1 MKNLDFISPVSL
13 SVILWAPREQTVS
26 MSSVIDHR
34 DRCTWCAA
42 RPQRTWD
49 FVVPGLVSVTLA
61 RLRKSKQVSIFF
73 RIVTAQNYFLLEVFI
88 KVRSPLPVKVKNDL
102 VTSRGR
108 QCSFMSFSALLCA
121 RTLSIESW
129 TDQILFEGDKIYLNA
144 FERRI
149 IPDTDTL
156 SHVFAWQSLFLTDS
170 KKQLAEYQ
178 EWWFVNYNRK

>member
-1 MKNLDFISPVSL
+1 MGL
-13 SVILWAPREQTVS
+13 
-26 MSSVIDHR
+26 
-34 DRCTWCAA
+34 RCSRSCVGDA
-42 RPQRTWD
+42 
-49 FVVPGLVSVTLA
+49 STLEEI
-61 RLRKSKQVSIFF
+61 KTSIFF

-88 KVRSPLPVKVKNDL
+88 KVKNDL

-121 RTLSIESW
+121 RTLLIESW

-156 SHVFAWQSLFLTDS
+156 SHVFA
-170 KKQLAEYQ
+170 
-178 EWWFVNYNRK
+178 